1 MATPL
6 VERISC
12 ARIPNRHGEFQLCLY
27 ANTVDEKEHLAFSMG
42 EIKDH
47 DDVLVRVHSECF
59 TGDVLGSQRC
69 DCGEQLDRSMEMIAA
84 EGRGVVVYMRQEG
97 RGIGLAEKLRAYVLQ
112 DDGHDTV
119 DANLMLG
126 HQADAR
132 DYTVAA
138 LILADLGVRSV
149 RLMTNNPTKIDDLS
163 RLGVRVTS
171 RVPIEPQEVNSNN
184 RRYLLTKVKRM
195 NHLMDLGLPLAGGR
209 SLGRTS

>member
-1 MATPL
+1 MATQL

-12 ARIPNRHGEFQLCLY
+12 ARIPNKYGEFQLCLY
-27 ANTVDEKEHLAFSMG
+27 GNTVDEKEHLAFFMG
-42 EIKDH
+42 EIDDH
-47 DDVLVRVHSECF
+47 DDILVRVHSECF

-69 DCGEQLDRSMEMIAA
+69 DCGEQLDRSMELIAA

-138 LILADLGVRSV
+138 LILADLGARSV

-171 RVPIEPQEVNSNN
+171 RVPIEPRHVNSNN
-184 RRYLLTKVKRM
+184 RRYLLTKVNRM
-195 NHLMDLGLPLAGGR
+195 NHLMDLGLPVTGGR
-209 SLGRTS
+209 PFGRAN